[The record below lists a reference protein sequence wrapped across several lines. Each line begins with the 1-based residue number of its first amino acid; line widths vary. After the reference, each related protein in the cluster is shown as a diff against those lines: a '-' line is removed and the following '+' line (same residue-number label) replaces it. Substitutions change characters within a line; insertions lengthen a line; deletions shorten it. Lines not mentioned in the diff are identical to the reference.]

1 MSLILQISKRTR
13 VPCDNYREFLYWEQE
28 KGSFYWIVFDG
39 TKQQIDEELV
49 SELGKEGFEVRRKAE

>member
-1 MSLILQISKRTR
+1 M
-13 VPCDNYREFLYWEQE
+13 PCDNYREFLYWEQE